1 MYRLRCSYEV
11 GHGMHYRELLASKY
25 GSAAA
30 AMLFT
35 AVDAIVP
42 EEATRSLHTIP
53 YQNEIHEGIKV
64 IV

>member
-1 MYRLRCSYEV
+1 MQMYRLRCSYEV
-11 GHGMHYRELLASKY
+11 GHGMHCRELLASKY

-42 EEATRSLHTIP
+42 EEATSNLHTIIP
-53 YQNEIHEGIKV
+53 E
-64 IV
+64 

>member
-11 GHGMHYRELLASKY
+11 GHGMHCRELLASKY

-42 EEATRSLHTIP
+42 EEATRSH
-53 YQNEIHEGIKV
+53 QNEIHEGIKV

>member
-1 MYRLRCSYEV
+1 MYKLRCSYEV
-11 GHGMHYRELLASKY
+11 GRGMYYRELLASKY

-42 EEATRSLHTIP
+42 EKATRSLHTIA
-53 YQNEIHEGIKV
+53 E
-64 IV
+64 

>member
-1 MYRLRCSYEV
+1 
-11 GHGMHYRELLASKY
+11 MHYRELLASKY
-25 GSAAA
+25 GSVAA

-35 AVDAIVP
+35 AVDAIAP

-64 IV
+64 VV